1 MAAPLAEL
9 ELRNICAGYAGTQI
23 VEDISFTLK
32 RGERLGLL
40 GRNGAGKTTT
50 LAAIMGLAGL
60 ISGQVLADGVDIS
73 RLPPFQRARLGLG
86 IVPQTRDIFPSL
98 SVEENLISGLRGAPR
113 SALEQAWKMFP
124 RLKERRRNLG
134 NQLSGGEQQMLSMA
148 RALVASPSILLLD
161 EPLEGLAP
169 IVAEELMDSV
179 KRLADE
185 TGVGCILVEQHVDV
199 VLDFA
204 TSVIVLERGRIVFS
218 GTPATLRAAGDVLE
232 SAIGIKKVAG

>member
-9 ELRNICAGYAGTQI
+9 ELRGICAGYAGTQVI
-23 VEDISFTLK
+23 EDISFTLK
-32 RGERLGLL
+32 CGERLGLL
-40 GRNGAGKTTT
+40 GRNGAGKTTA
-50 LAAIMGLAGL
+50 LATIMGLADR
-60 ISGQVLADGVDIS
+60 IAGQVLADGVDIS
-73 RLPPFQRARLGLG
+73 RLQPFERARLGLG
-86 IVPQTRDIFPSL
+86 TVPQTRDIFPSL
-98 SVEENLISGLRGAPR
+98 SVEENLIAGLRGAPR

-124 RLKERRRNLG
+124 RLKQRRANLG
-134 NQLSGGEQQMLSMA
+134 AQLSGGEQQMLSIA

-169 IVAEELMDSV
+169 IAAEELMDSV

-204 TSVIVLERGRIVFS
+204 TSVIVLERGRIVFA
-218 GTPATLRAAGDVLE
+218 GTPEALRAAGDVLE
-232 SAIGIKKVAG
+232 SAVGIKKVAG